1 MEFKDSLKIIE
12 TLKRKI
18 NNLDFMRAH
27 RNSDRDF
34 TRERKLPF
42 VSLVLFMLNL
52 VRDTLQKE
60 LTNFLT
66 RFSDVNGSPQKISK
80 SAFCQSRVKLKPEA
94 FVELNHTLVHEFYT
108 DNEYETWRGFRLL
121 SVDGTTLQLPYSD
134 KIRNYFGYN
143 NDPYER
149 KLPMARSSSLY
160 DLCND
165 VIINTK
171 IDSYYTGEYELFL
184 SHVDKINLKDL
195 LILDRGY
202 GAIWLFFLILSKKAD
217 FVVRLQSN
225 FSTEI
230 DLFLESNEN
239 SRIVHVTNST
249 TKSKQALEKLSLD
262 FKPFE
267 YRLIKVVLDNGE
279 IEILA
284 TSLMDED
291 KFPVEIFKDLYFM
304 RWGIEVNIDHLK
316 NQVEIEN
323 FTGLTPISVEQD
335 YYANMFITNLQAII
349 ARDAKAEVDRE
360 DRGGK
365 YEYKI
370 NKNLSLG
377 YMKDRIV
384 NILMGDNPKYFE
396 ELKELFKIEQVPVR
410 KNRRFERN
418 PYRKRKKY
426 FINKR
431 RAL

>member
-1 MEFKDSLKIIE
+1 
-12 TLKRKI
+12 
-18 NNLDFMRAH
+18 
-27 RNSDRDF
+27 
-34 TRERKLPF
+34 
-42 VSLVLFMLNL
+42 
-52 VRDTLQKE
+52 
-60 LTNFLT
+60 
-66 RFSDVNGSPQKISK
+66 
-80 SAFCQSRVKLKPEA
+80 
-94 FVELNHTLVHEFYT
+94 
-108 DNEYETWRGFRLL
+108 
-121 SVDGTTLQLPYSD
+121 
-134 KIRNYFGYN
+134 
-143 NDPYER
+143 
-149 KLPMARSSSLY
+149 MARSSSLY

-165 VIINTK
+165 IIISTK
-171 IDSYYTGEYELFL
+171 IDSYYTNEYGLFL
-184 SHVDKINLKDL
+184 SHVDKINPTDL
-195 LILDRGY
+195 LILDRWY
-202 GAIWLFFLILSKKAD
+202 GAIWLFCLILSKKAD
-217 FVVRLQSN
+217 FVIRLQSN

-230 DLFLESNEN
+230 DSFLKSNEH
-239 SRIVHVTNST
+239 SRIVQVTNPP
-249 TKSKQALEKLSLD
+249 TKSKQALKKLGLE

-267 YRLIKVVLDNGE
+267 YRLIKVVLDSGE

-291 KFPVEIFKDLYFM
+291 KFPTEIFKDLYFK